1 MTTEAAAWFG
11 GGGMSAAANTGTVGV
26 VWLTRG
32 IRRRRRVGDIL
43 RRRSLGVCGG
53 GGSSG
58 RCGLSVCSDFLVHCC
73 RRIDRNGQCGIGME
87 REYYL

>member
-1 MTTEAAAWFG
+1 MTTEAAARLG
-11 GGGMSAAANTGTVGV
+11 GGGMGATANTGTVGGG
-26 VWLTRG
+26 LNRG
-32 IRRRRRVGDIL
+32 IRRRSRVGGIL
-43 RRRSLGVCGG
+43 RRSIGLRCGG
-53 GGSSG
+53 RSSG